1 MADECDKRPPGE
13 PGTDETE
20 WLARAR
26 LGDREAF
33 GRLVRRHAD
42 RVYRLA
48 RYLTSSPDDAA
59 DVAQETFLRAYRA
72 IGRFEGRSGFATWV
86 LRITTNCAL
95 SLRARRRTKKR
106 GMPVVSLSAVAEDDE
121 PIRVAD
127 PRGDPEAALQR
138 EELGEAV
145 RAAVESLDEEFR
157 TAIVLREIDGRS
169 YEEIAEILGVPLGT
183 VKSKIHRAR
192 CALRE
197 KLKRFL

>member
-1 MADECDKRPPGE
+1 MRPPEGAE
-13 PGTDETE
+13 ADETE

-48 RYLTSSPDDAA
+48 HYLTSSRDDAA
-59 DVAQETFLRAYRA
+59 DVAQEAFLRAYRA

-106 GMPVVSLSAVAEDDE
+106 GMAVVSLSGSEEDAE
-121 PIRVAD
+121 PIQVAD
-127 PRGDPEAALQR
+127 PRADPEAAFRR
-138 EELGEAV
+138 EELGAAV
-145 RAAVESLDEEFR
+145 KAAVESLDEEFR
-157 TAIVLREIDGRS
+157 SAIVLREIDGRS